1 MNNTD
6 GAAMSRKNLIF
17 AAAALA
23 LLGFGVWLLAPELG
37 GGWGWLSAMLRRWQ
51 MDLQREL
58 ATAVRAA
65 RDGGWTA
72 AGPLAAVSFLYGVAH
87 AAGPGHG
94 KAVIGAYVLAD
105 GRRLRRGL
113 GLAWISAGLQ
123 AVTAVTLVGGAVW
136 VFGAAAR
143 DAQIVAV
150 WLERAGYALVLA
162 LGLVMLWRGWARLRP
177 AESATSGG
185 AHACGCGHH
194 HHHHG
199 DHHDHAHDHAHGHVH
214 GAACGHVPPPPSD
227 DASWKEAAVLA
238 VSVGLRP
245 CSGALLVLTFAS
257 AMGVYAAG
265 IAAAFAMAVGTAIT
279 VSLLAVLAAGSRRL
293 AAAAASG
300 SAVWLGRLEGGLA
313 LAAGLT
319 LVLLGAI
326 FLADAFAPAPP
337 MPFR

>member
-1 MNNTD
+1 MNKK
-6 GAAMSRKNLIF
+6 SLIF

-65 RDGGWTA
+65 RDGGWSA

-136 VFGAAAR
+136 VFGVAAR

-150 WLERAGYALVLA
+150 WMERAGYALVLA
-162 LGLVMLWRGWARLRP
+162 LGLVMLWRGWARLRS
-177 AESATSGG
+177 AEGG
-185 AHACGCGHH
+185 HACGHH
-194 HHHHG
+194 HHHHSHRHHHDHHAHDHHH
-199 DHHDHAHDHAHGHVH
+199 DHHDHAH

-257 AMGVYAAG
+257 AMGVFAAG

-313 LAAGLT
+313 LAAGLA
-319 LVLLGAI
+319 LVLLGAV
-326 FLADAFAPAPP
+326 FLAAAFTPAPP

>member
-1 MNNTD
+1 MNKQ
-6 GAAMSRKNLIF
+6 RLVF

-23 LLGFGVWLLAPELG
+23 LLALGVWLLAPELG

-72 AGPLAAVSFLYGVAH
+72 AGPLAALSFLYGVAH

-113 GLAWISAGLQ
+113 GLAWISAALQ

-143 DAQIVAV
+143 DAQAVAV

-177 AESATSGG
+177 ANNQAAGG
-185 AHACGCGHH
+185 AHACGHDHH
-194 HHHHG
+194 HHHHDRHG
-199 DHHDHAHDHAHGHVH
+199 HDHHDHHGHAHG
-214 GAACGHVPPPPSD
+214 ASCGHVPPPLSD

-257 AMGVYAAG
+257 AMGVFAAG
-265 IAAAFAMAVGTAIT
+265 VAAAFAMAVGTAIT
-279 VSLLAVLAAGSRRL
+279 VSVLAVLAAGSRRL
-293 AAAAASG
+293 AAAAAAG
-300 SAVWLGRLEGGLA
+300 NTVWLGRLEGGLA
-313 LAAGLT
+313 LAAGLA
-319 LVLLGAI
+319 LVLLGGI
-326 FLADAFAPAPP
+326 FLADALTPAPP
-337 MPFR
+337 TPFR